1 MPVLY
6 SAEDGAKGSMSST
19 SVPIPSLFSLFL
31 RASYNLC
38 KNIKATAQHSHLLLQ
53 WAAIMIWESTLW
65 FFSTDICCL
74 KKKNFQI
81 LKGKDSSL

>member
-53 WAAIMIWESTLW
+53 WAAIMIWESTLC
-65 FFSTDICCL
+65 FF
-74 KKKNFQI
+74 FQLI
-81 LKGKDSSL
+81 FAVFFF